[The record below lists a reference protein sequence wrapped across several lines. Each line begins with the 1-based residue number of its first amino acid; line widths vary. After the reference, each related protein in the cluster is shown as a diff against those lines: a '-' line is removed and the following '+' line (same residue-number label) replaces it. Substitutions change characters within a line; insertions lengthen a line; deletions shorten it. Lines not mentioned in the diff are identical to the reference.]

1 VTSSGT
7 SLLLTGVGVGPG
19 DPELVTVKAVRVL
32 REAEV
37 VFVPVLAEG
46 PDGPGRAEATVLAHV
61 DGATV
66 RSVPFALSDRGG
78 RTASRLN
85 AWDEAARAVVAA
97 FEDGASRIAFAT
109 IGDPNIY
116 STFSYLA
123 QTVRALMPSVAVE
136 TVPGITAMQDLASR
150 SGTVLAEG
158 REVLALF
165 PMTAGLDAYRQALES
180 FDTVV
185 AYKGGRFLPEMLQT
199 VEKAGR
205 TGETVFGAALGLPE
219 EVVGPVA
226 DLSPG
231 TIGAAPYLSTVITTA
246 QRRERG
252 GAL

>member
-1 VTSSGT
+1 MK
-7 SLLLTGVGVGPG
+7 LLTGVGVGPG
-19 DPELVTVKAVRVL
+19 DPDLVTVKAVRVL
-32 REAEV
+32 SAADV
-37 VFVPVLAEG
+37 VFVPILADG
-46 PDGPGRAEATVLAHV
+46 PEGPGRAEATVRAHIEG
-61 DGATV
+61 DSIRA
-66 RSVPFALSDRGG
+66 VPFALSDRGG
-78 RTASRLN
+78 RTAERLN

-123 QTVRALMPSVAVE
+123 QTVRALMPGAVAVE

-165 PMTAGLDAYRQALES
+165 PMTAGLEAYERALEA

-185 AYKGGRFLPEMLQT
+185 AYKGGRFLPEMLRA
-199 VEKAGR
+199 VRKAGR
-205 TGETVFGAALGLPE
+205 SGETVFGAALGLPD

-226 DLSPG
+226 DLDPG

-246 QRRERG
+246 QRRGRG